1 MDVANVLTV
10 VKGPIVRELS
20 KDRQRNAIDR
30 RRDVRSGEEH
40 PARRPSDAANLL
52 EEAVR
57 VANVFDHLG
66 RNDRIETRVDEGE
79 GLAVCQNRGL
89 TTRGDVDAEILGGL
103 VRERDFARPD
113 FEDAAA
119 IRNELTR
126 HPAAQ

>member
-66 RNDRIETRVDEGE
+66 RNDRIKTRVGERE
-79 GLAVCQNRGL
+79 GLAVRQNRRL
-89 TTRGDVDAEILGGL
+89 AAMRDVDADVLEGL
-103 VRERDFARPD
+103 SRERDFAGPD
-113 FEDAAA
+113 LEDAAA
-119 IRNELTR
+119 IRNELAR
-126 HPAAQ
+126 HPS